1 MTKTDKKSNIRRAL
15 PPKKDVVATVG
26 LDEDFDWRCTH
37 GMQPWFPL
45 VYRSGQRTD
54 ANSVKDHNN
63 DIVSLHPFSFS
74 SFLSR
79 VIRLIRWFG
88 VVLLTLTEG
97 GRGWTFSQKRRIRS
111 CSSAR
116 ILVRPPPPPFPLPPI
131 PLPPTT
137 TFATGIFCTALLAC
151 TRFTTVYDCAQK
163 LICSFLLY
171 SFHCT

>member
-1 MTKTDKKSNIRRAL
+1 M
-15 PPKKDVVATVG
+15 
-26 LDEDFDWRCTH
+26 
-37 GMQPWFPL
+37 
-45 VYRSGQRTD
+45 YRSGQRTD
-54 ANSVKDHNN
+54 ANSVKDHNH

-116 ILVRPPPPPFPLPPI
+116 ILVRPPPPFPLPTSSH
-131 PLPPTT
+131 PPTPHNHLCNWN
-137 TFATGIFCTALLAC
+137 FLHDIAC
-151 TRFTTVYDCAQK
+151 LYPIYDCVRLCPDTDLLFFTLQFPLYLVTVVIELSYFSLTPFSNQK
-163 LICSFLLY
+163 KN
-171 SFHCT
+171 TPK